1 MGVTE
6 HKITDKQVCLTLTTG
21 TTLPQFPVVIVP
33 NFLKYPIVVMAAL
46 NQ

>member
-1 MGVTE
+1 MEVTE
-6 HKITDKQVCLTLTTG
+6 HKIEDKQVCLTLATG